1 MSEPDF
7 TLLAV
12 SRSQIERVTG
22 TKLATVDYWTRTGV
36 IRPTLDTRVTPGR
49 IIRQYSY
56 LDVMALLVTQ
66 QLRERAISLQ
76 HIRAIVDY
84 LRADGFSRPL
94 TEIRYA
100 VVAGHLFLQLPDGQ
114 WVDGRNPDQ
123 GIVPESL
130 ALEPLR
136 ANLRSKVARPSDSY
150 GQTEKRRGTMGSK
163 ELIAGTRIAVATIRR
178 YVQAGRTDQQILSS
192 FPSLS
197 TADIEGVRFSP
208 AA

>member
-1 MSEPDF
+1 MAEPDLK
-7 TLLAV
+7 LLAV

-22 TKLATVDYWTRTGV
+22 TKLGTVDYWTRTGV
-36 IRPTLDTRVTPGR
+36 IQPTLDTRVTPGR

-56 LDVMALLVTQ
+56 LDVMALLVIQ

-76 HIRAIVDY
+76 HIRTIASY
-84 LRADGFSRPL
+84 LRAEGFTRPL

-114 WVDGRNPDQ
+114 WVDGRKPDQ
-123 GIVPESL
+123 AIVPETL

-136 ANLRSKVARPSDSY
+136 ATLRSKVARGADAY
-150 GQTEKRRGTMGSK
+150 GRTEKRRGAMGSK
-163 ELIAGTRIAVATIRR
+163 ELVAGTRIAVATVRK
-178 YVQAGRTDQQILSS
+178 YVQAGRTNQQILSS

-197 TADIEGVRFSP
+197 SADIEVVRSSP